1 MLFHA
6 KRLMQ
11 KVTIKLEKNYY
22 LFYTKWLFWGHFL
35 GWWQMGV
42 RILHPGIASIGT
54 SYSFTK
60 IKLTFPK
67 NLQEKLEIKAMV

>member
-1 MLFHA
+1 MVFLPLFRMVA
-6 KRLMQ
+6 DW
-11 KVTIKLEKNYY
+11 
-22 LFYTKWLFWGHFL
+22 TKDSTPSTAP
-35 GWWQMGV
+35 
-42 RILHPGIASIGT
+42 IET

>member
-1 MLFHA
+1 
-6 KRLMQ
+6 MQ
-11 KVTIKLEKNYY
+11 KVTIKLEKKYY
-22 LFYTKWLFWGHFL
+22 LLYTQWYFCHFL
-35 GWWQMGV
+35 GWWQIGL
-42 RILHPGIASIGT
+42 RIPHPGTAPIGT